1 MAASR
6 ILLGLSIASAA
17 TFAGAG
23 AFHHLLFTKAPQSLR
38 LSHLLT
44 MQQLSPPMAPTSL

>member
-6 ILLGLSIASAA
+6 LLLGLSIASVA

-23 AFHHLLFTKAPQSLR
+23 AFHQIFTEMPQSFC
-38 LSHLLT
+38 HT
-44 MQQLSPPMAPTSL
+44 C

>member
-6 ILLGLSIASAA
+6 LLFGLSVASVA

-23 AFHHLLFTKAPQSLR
+23 AFHLFFSSEASQNLPS
-38 LSHLLT
+38 
-44 MQQLSPPMAPTSL
+44 

>member
-6 ILLGLSIASAA
+6 LLLGLSIASAA

-23 AFHHLLFTKAPQSLR
+23 AFHHFFTKAFN
-38 LSHLLT
+38 HNEY
-44 MQQLSPPMAPTSL
+44 